1 MLHHVKGILR
11 LMLSGLLL
19 AGALLALA
27 SVARAHELRPA
38 IADIT
43 VREDGLLTARIRL
56 NLEALLAGIGP
67 EHKNT
72 QDSPNA
78 AQYDALRQLPPEQ
91 LRRRFDQR
99 RAEIV
104 GAIELKVDGRRVPLA
119 FVALQVPPVG
129 NTALARTSVLELAAR
144 LPLPARAFTWR
155 WPRAYGDV
163 VLRVALPGANG
174 KEEGR
179 GFVYA
184 GLVRAG
190 AESPPISLAELKPPS
205 AWDVFLRYI
214 VIGFEHILPL
224 GMDHILFVVGLFLLS
239 ASIGSLLWQVS
250 SFTLAHTITL
260 GLAMAGYITAPPA
273 IVEPLIALSI
283 VYVAAENVITGKLHS
298 WRPVIIFL
306 FGLLHGL
313 GFASVLAEIGLPEG
327 TFAAGLVGFNIG
339 VELGQLAVIAL
350 CFLAVGLWFR
360 NRSWYR
366 SRITVPAS
374 LVVAAIGA
382 WWFFERTLLA

>member
-1 MLHHVKGILR
+1 MLHHVKGIFR
-11 LMLSGLLL
+11 LILPGLLL
-19 AGALLALA
+19 AGLFLLSGTAH
-27 SVARAHELRPA
+27 AHELRPA
-38 IADIT
+38 IADMT
-43 VREDGLLTARIRL
+43 VREDGLMTARIRL

-72 QDSPNA
+72 KDAPNA
-78 AQYDALRQLPPEQ
+78 AEYDALRELPPEE
-91 LRRRFDQR
+91 LRARFERRRE
-99 RAEIV
+99 EIIR
-104 GAIELKVDGRRVPLA
+104 AIELKVDGRRVPLT
-119 FVALQVPPVG
+119 FVELDVPPVG
-129 NTALARTSVLELAAR
+129 NTALARTSTLVVAAR
-144 LPLPARAFTWR
+144 LPLPAESFTWR
-155 WPRAYGDV
+155 WPRLFGDI
-163 VLRVALPGANG
+163 VLRVALPDRNAAA
-174 KEEGR
+174 EER
-179 GFVYA
+179 RFVYA
-184 GLVRAG
+184 GLVRGG
-190 AESPPISLAELKPPS
+190 AESPPISLKELKPPS
-205 AWDVFLRYI
+205 SWDVFTRYI
-214 VIGFEHILPL
+214 VIGFEHILPK
-224 GMDHILFVVGLFLLS
+224 GTDHILFVVGLFLLS

-283 VYVAAENVITGKLHS
+283 VYVAAENVVTGKLHS

-327 TFAAGLVGFNIG
+327 TFTAGLVGFNIG
-339 VELGQLAVIAL
+339 VELGQLTVIAL